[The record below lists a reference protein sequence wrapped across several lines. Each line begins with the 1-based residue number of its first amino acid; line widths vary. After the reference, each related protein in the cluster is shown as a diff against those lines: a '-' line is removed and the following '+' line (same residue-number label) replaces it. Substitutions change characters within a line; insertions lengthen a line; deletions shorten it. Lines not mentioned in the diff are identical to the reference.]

1 MGSPIL
7 MHDHEGVPPYP
18 LETDDE
24 FITAAG
30 YVSQP
35 LANLSY
41 MVGYVYNVRL
51 FRFLSTSLLRRRL
64 LICAAQGERNITL
77 DEGWNWA
84 EEARHKISCLQREL
98 PVKLRALEPAQ
109 CSTSD
114 QPDIFQTQRANI
126 VVTAAIV
133 EFALVSRLE
142 VREKKR
148 ERPWAQQSDVLD
160 LKLDYQASARPQSSR
175 IAERHRVARE
185 TYRQLSRSVHAP
197 GRPTIYVVAHQ
208 GTIRSISATQL
219 ASNGESMVRIWSR
232 A

>member
-1 MGSPIL
+1 MGNPIL

-64 LICAAQGERNITL
+64 LECAAQGELNITL

-98 PVKLRALEPAQ
+98 PVKLRALEPAPY
-109 CSTSD
+109 STSD

-133 EFALVSRLE
+133 EFALVRRSE
-142 VREKKR
+142 FEQ
-148 ERPWAQQSDVLD
+148 ERSWAYRSDVLD
-160 LKLDYQASARPQSSR
+160 LKLDYQASARPHSSL

-185 TYRQLSRSVHAP
+185 TYRQLSKSVHAP
-197 GRPTIYVVAHQ
+197 GRPAIYIVAHSC
-208 GTIRSISATQL
+208 TLRSISATQL
-219 ASNGESMVRIWSR
+219 ASNGESMVRIWPR

>member
-64 LICAAQGERNITL
+64 LECAAQGELNITL

-98 PVKLRALEPAQ
+98 PVKLRALELSQ

-148 ERPWAQQSDVLD
+148 GHALNKAMFLISSSITRPALDRSPVASPRDIGSQER
-160 LKLDYQASARPQSSR
+160 R
-175 IAERHRVARE
+175 IASFPGQSTPRVDLP
-185 TYRQLSRSVHAP
+185 Y
-197 GRPTIYVVAHQ
+197 
-208 GTIRSISATQL
+208 
-219 ASNGESMVRIWSR
+219 M
-232 A
+232 

>member
-35 LANLSY
+35 LASLSY

-64 LICAAQGERNITL
+64 LESAAQGELNITL

-98 PVKLRALEPAQ
+98 PVKLRALEPAPY
-109 CSTSD
+109 STSD

-133 EFALVSRLE
+133 EFALVRRSEFRK
-142 VREKKR
+142 KKR
-148 ERPWAQQSDVLD
+148 DHGLTEAMFLISSLITRPALGRTPVSSPRDIVSQER
-160 LKLDYQASARPQSSR
+160 R
-175 IAERHRVARE
+175 IASFPSQSTPRVDLP
-185 TYRQLSRSVHAP
+185 Y
-197 GRPTIYVVAHQ
+197 I
-208 GTIRSISATQL
+208 
-219 ASNGESMVRIWSR
+219 
-232 A
+232 